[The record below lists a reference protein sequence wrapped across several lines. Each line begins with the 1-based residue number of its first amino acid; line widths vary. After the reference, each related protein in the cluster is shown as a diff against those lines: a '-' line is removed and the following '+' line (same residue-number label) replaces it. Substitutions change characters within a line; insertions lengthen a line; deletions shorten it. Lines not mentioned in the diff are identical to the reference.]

1 MQGNKIK
8 CRFMRLVWEHILDK
22 YKVGSNKLD
31 SSAAEK
37 GCVMS
42 EVGKYFP
49 TKKDDH

>member
-42 EVGKYFP
+42 EVGKYSP